1 MFAKSLKLRL
11 LDDDEIDVDLET
23 CHFGLHTSSRKCA
36 PTPLMQTGNNLNMY
50 FLSIVWNLFLSIVW
64 NLYYCTRQTFVQ
76 HQTRFNPVQVPQ
88 VACLTLKVGN
98 IQLNMSMNA
107 YASRLDPSKVKLH
120 HGFRPIAHAGKLCK
134 KSKRMCVL
142 FAGPANIVG
151 IFQKPVYSTFCRLA
165 NPLTHI
171 SCKWTKIFVRCL
183 FSAEIE
189 GTCLTKLCAARVS
202 RTSDIL
208 RRSFRSG
215 ALDCTPATVCG
226 PDVLQSQLFRAMGLS
241 LHSFVT
247 FFVLWEGIYW
257 LARRL
262 LRAPAAVRMLTPV
275 VRRDGPAYV
284 VSTVHALFAASRGVR
299 HVASLWRAPAVL
311 KNVIPVGSWLTTDML
326 PYLPAARAVIT
337 TNISLAAYLT
347 SDLAHVIVQ
356 YPKLGGADTIAH
368 HFSFLACA
376 LFAGSGDMFP

>member
-1 MFAKSLKLRL
+1 VFCRSRQHCRNFPKT
-11 LDDDEIDVDLET
+11 DV
-23 CHFGLHTSSRKCA
+23 F
-36 PTPLMQTGNNLNMY
+36 NNLT
-50 FLSIVWNLFLSIVW
+50 
-64 NLYYCTRQTFVQ
+64 TR
-76 HQTRFNPVQVPQ
+76 
-88 VACLTLKVGN
+88 K
-98 IQLNMSMNA
+98 
-107 YASRLDPSKVKLH
+107 
-120 HGFRPIAHAGKLCK
+120 
-134 KSKRMCVL
+134 
-142 FAGPANIVG
+142 
-151 IFQKPVYSTFCRLA
+151 
-165 NPLTHI
+165 PLTNI
-171 SCKWTKIFVRCL
+171 SCQWTKTFARCL

-189 GTCLTKLCAARVS
+189 GTCLTKLCAVRVS

-208 RRSFRSG
+208 RRSFRSE

-226 PDVLQSQLFRAMGLS
+226 PDVLQSQFFRAMGLS

-262 LRAPAAVRMLTPV
+262 LRAPAAVRLLTPV

-284 VSTVHALFAASRGVR
+284 VSTVHALFAATRGVR

-376 LFAGSGDMFP
+376 LVAGSGDMFP